1 MFVVIRIKTSENW
14 AEVVYF
20 ELAELGFDAIME
32 EESLYSENSTIDSNL
47 INDVVN
53 NEQTFW
59 ITSVAEENYDE
70 KAVKQILDN
79 YQSQNLL
86 TYSISKEEKQN
97 WNKKW
102 EENFQPIRLEYEDNF
117 EHKTIKK
124 CIIRADFHEAE
135 PDFEHEIIVTPKMS
149 FGTGHHQTTRLMLG
163 HQFEI
168 NHKDK
173 TVLDAGSGTGILA
186 IMAAKLGATA
196 VFACDV
202 EDWSVENSLENA
214 ERNNLKIDSRHGT
227 ANVFEN
233 QKFDILLANINKN
246 VLLEEMPLYNQLLEE
261 TGTLVLSG
269 FHHIDI
275 KDIQKR
281 AVEFGWFIEK
291 QTEETPWCSL
301 RLVKNFSEM

>member
-1 MFVVIRIKTSENW
+1 MFVVVRIKTIESI
-14 AEVVYF
+14 AEIAYY

-32 EESLYSENSTIDSNL
+32 EESMYSENAVLDPNKKT
-47 INDVVN
+47 V
-53 NEQTFW
+53 W

-70 KAVKQILDN
+70 NAVREILKN
-79 YQSQNLL
+79 YESQNLL
-86 TYSISKEEKQN
+86 TYSIEKEEKQN

-102 EENFQPIRLEYEDNF
+102 EENFQPIRLEYDDSKGEQQ
-117 EHKTIKK
+117 KK

-173 TVLDAGSGTGILA
+173 VVLDAGSGTGILA
-186 IMAAKLGATA
+186 IMAAKLGAKE
-196 VFACDV
+196 VYACDV

-227 ANVFEN
+227 AKVF
-233 QKFDILLANINKN
+233 QGKKFDILLANINKN
-246 VLLEEMPLYNQLLEE
+246 VLLEEMPLYSELLEE

-269 FHHIDI
+269 FHNNDI
-275 KDIQKR
+275 KDIQQR
-281 AVEFGWFIEK
+281 AEEFGWLVAK

-301 RLVKNFSEM
+301 RLVKN

>member
-1 MFVVIRIKTSENW
+1 MFIVIHIKTVESI
-14 AEVVYF
+14 AEIVYY
-20 ELAELGFDAIME
+20 ELAPLGFDSIME
-32 EESLYSENSTIDSNL
+32 EESVYSENNTADSSTKTI
-47 INDVVN
+47 
-53 NEQTFW
+53 W
-59 ITSVAEENYDE
+59 ITSVEEEKYDE
-70 KAVKQILDN
+70 KAVKEILDR

-86 TYSISKEEKQN
+86 TYSIKKEEKQN

-102 EENFQPIRLEYEDNF
+102 EENFQPIRLEYNEGNKV
-117 EHKTIKK
+117 EKK
-124 CIIRADFHEAE
+124 CIIRADFHAAE
-135 PDFEHEIIVTPKMS
+135 PNFEYEIIVTPKMS

-163 HQFEI
+163 HQFEM

-186 IMAAKLGATA
+186 IMAAKLGAKE
-196 VFACDV
+196 VCACDV

-214 ERNNLKIDSRHGT
+214 KRNNLEIDSKHGT
-227 ANVFEN
+227 AKIFQG

-246 VLLEEMPLYNQLLEE
+246 VLLEEMPLYDELLQE

-281 AVEFGWFIEK
+281 AVEFGWLIEK

-301 RLVKNFSEM
+301 RLVKNM

>member
-1 MFVVIRIKTSENW
+1 MFVVIRIKTLESL
-14 AEVVYF
+14 AEIVYF
-20 ELAELGFDAIME
+20 ELAPLGFDAIME
-32 EESLYSENSTIDSNL
+32 EESVYSQDAIIDSTL
-47 INDVVN
+47 ETV
-53 NEQTFW
+53 W
-59 ITSVAEENYDE
+59 ITSVSEENYNE
-70 KAVKQILDN
+70 KEVKEILDK

-86 TYSISKEEKQN
+86 TYSIEKEEKQN

-102 EENFQPIRLEYEDNF
+102 EENFQPIRLEYGNE
-117 EHKTIKK
+117 KK
-124 CIIRADFHEAE
+124 CIIRADFHDAE
-135 PDFEHEIIVTPKMS
+135 SEFEYEIIVTPKMS

-163 HQFEI
+163 HQFEM

-186 IMAAKLGATA
+186 IMAAKLGAKE

-214 ERNNLKIDSRHGT
+214 ERNHLKIDSKHGT
-227 ANVFEN
+227 ASVFQG

-246 VLLEEMPLYNQLLEE
+246 VLLEEMPLYNELLHK

-269 FHHIDI
+269 FHA
-275 KDIQKR
+275 KDVQDLEKR
-281 AVEFGWFIEK
+281 ASEFGWFIEK

-301 RLVKNFSEM
+301 RLVKNFSEL

>member
-1 MFVVIRIKTSENW
+1 MFVVIRIKTLENW

-20 ELAELGFDAIME
+20 ELAPLGFNSIME
-32 EESLYSENSTIDSNL
+32 EEKPYSENNIVDSS
-47 INDVVN
+47 IETV
-53 NEQTFW
+53 W
-59 ITSVAEENYDE
+59 ITSVSEESYNE
-70 KAVKQILDN
+70 KDVKEILDT
-79 YQSQNLL
+79 YQAQNLL

-102 EENFQPIRLEYEDNF
+102 EENFQPIRLEYDNP
-117 EHKTIKK
+117 KGGKDKK
-124 CIIRADFHEAE
+124 CIIRADFHETE
-135 PDFEHEIIVTPKMS
+135 SDFEHEIIVTPKMS

-173 TVLDAGSGTGILA
+173 IVLDAGSGTGILA
-186 IMAAKLGATA
+186 IMAAKLEAKE
-196 VFACDV
+196 VCACDV

-214 ERNNLKIDSRHGT
+214 ERNNLKIDSKHGT
-227 ANVFEN
+227 ANVF
-233 QKFDILLANINKN
+233 QGKKFDILLANINKN
-246 VLLEEMPLYNQLLEE
+246 VLLAEMPLYNELLNE

-301 RLVKNFSEM
+301 RLTKNFSNL

>member
-1 MFVVIRIKTSENW
+1 MFIVIRIKTVENI
-14 AEVVYF
+14 AEIVYYQ
-20 ELAELGFDAIME
+20 LAELGFDAIME
-32 EESLYSENSTIDSNL
+32 EESPYIENAIVDTSKESIWT
-47 INDVVN
+47 
-53 NEQTFW
+53 
-59 ITSVAEENYDE
+59 TSVSEENYNE
-70 KAVKQILDN
+70 KEVKEILDN
-79 YQSQNLL
+79 YKAQNLL
-86 TYSISKEEKQN
+86 TYFVEKEEKQN

-102 EENFQPIRLEYEDNF
+102 EENFQPIRLEYDNL
-117 EHKTIKK
+117 KGGKDKK

-135 PDFEHEIIVTPKMS
+135 SDFEYEIIVTPKMS

-168 NHKDK
+168 NHIHK

-186 IMAAKLGATA
+186 IMAAKLGAKE

-227 ANVFEN
+227 AKVFAG

-246 VLLEEMPLYNQLLEE
+246 VLLDEMPLYNELLNK

-269 FHHIDI
+269 FHTIDI
-275 KDIQKR
+275 KDIEKR
-281 AVEFGWFIEK
+281 ALEFGWNIEK

-301 RLVKNFSEM
+301 RLTTNS

>member
-1 MFVVIRIKTSENW
+1 MFVVVRIKTIESI
-14 AEVVYF
+14 AEIAYY

-32 EESLYSENSTIDSNL
+32 EESMYSENAVLNPNKKT
-47 INDVVN
+47 V
-53 NEQTFW
+53 W
-59 ITSVAEENYDE
+59 ITSVAEENYDGN
-70 KAVKQILDN
+70 AVREILKN
-79 YQSQNLL
+79 YESQNLL
-86 TYSISKEEKQN
+86 TYSIEKEEKQN

-102 EENFQPIRLEYEDNF
+102 EENFQPIRLEYDDSKGKQE
-117 EHKTIKK
+117 KK

-173 TVLDAGSGTGILA
+173 VVLDAGSGTGILA
-186 IMAAKLGATA
+186 IMAAKLGAKE
-196 VFACDV
+196 VYACDV

-227 ANVFEN
+227 AKVF
-233 QKFDILLANINKN
+233 QGKKFDILLANINKN
-246 VLLEEMPLYNQLLEE
+246 VLLEEMPLYSELLEE

-269 FHHIDI
+269 FHNNDI
-275 KDIQKR
+275 KDIQQR
-281 AVEFGWFIEK
+281 AEEFGWLVTK

-301 RLVKNFSEM
+301 RLIKNSSEL

>member
-1 MFVVIRIKTSENW
+1 MFVVIRIKTVENI
-14 AEVVYF
+14 AEVVYYQ
-20 ELAELGFDAIME
+20 LAPLGFDSIME
-32 EESLYSENSTIDSNL
+32 EESMYVENVISDSSEKTI
-47 INDVVN
+47 
-53 NEQTFW
+53 W
-59 ITSVAEENYDE
+59 ITSVEEENYNE
-70 KAVKQILDN
+70 KEVKEILDN

-86 TYSISKEEKQN
+86 TYSINKEEKQN

-102 EENFQPIRLEYEDNF
+102 EENFQPIRLEYNEGNKL
-117 EHKTIKK
+117 EKK

-168 NHKDK
+168 NHKNK
-173 TVLDAGSGTGILA
+173 VVLDAGSGTGILA
-186 IMAAKLGATA
+186 IMAAKLGAKE

-214 ERNNLKIDSRHGT
+214 ERNNLKIDSKHGT
-227 ANVFEN
+227 AKVF
-233 QKFDILLANINKN
+233 QGKKFDILLANINKN
-246 VLLEEMPLYNQLLEE
+246 VLLEEMPLYNELLEE

-269 FHHIDI
+269 FHNNDI
-275 KDIQKR
+275 KDIQQR
-281 AVEFGWFIEK
+281 AEEFGWLVAK

-301 RLVKNFSEM
+301 RLIKNSSEL

>member
-1 MFVVIRIKTSENW
+1 MFVVVRIKTIESI
-14 AEVVYF
+14 AEIAYY

-32 EESLYSENSTIDSNL
+32 EESMYSENAVLDPNKKT
-47 INDVVN
+47 V
-53 NEQTFW
+53 W

-70 KAVKQILDN
+70 NAVREILKN
-79 YQSQNLL
+79 YEFQNLL
-86 TYSISKEEKQN
+86 TYSIEKEEKQN

-102 EENFQPIRLEYEDNF
+102 EENFQPIRLEYNDSIGKQE
-117 EHKTIKK
+117 KK

-173 TVLDAGSGTGILA
+173 VVLDAGSGTGILA
-186 IMAAKLGATA
+186 IMAAKLGAKE
-196 VFACDV
+196 VYACDV

-227 ANVFEN
+227 AKVF
-233 QKFDILLANINKN
+233 QGKKFDILLANINKN
-246 VLLEEMPLYNQLLEE
+246 VLLEEMPLYSELLEE

-269 FHHIDI
+269 FHNNDI
-275 KDIQKR
+275 KDIQQR
-281 AVEFGWFIEK
+281 AEEFGWLVEK

-301 RLVKNFSEM
+301 RLIKNSSEL